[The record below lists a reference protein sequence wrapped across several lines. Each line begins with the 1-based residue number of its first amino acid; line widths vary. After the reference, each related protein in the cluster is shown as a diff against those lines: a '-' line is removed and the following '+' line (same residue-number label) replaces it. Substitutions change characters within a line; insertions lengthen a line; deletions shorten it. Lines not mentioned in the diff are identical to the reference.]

1 MSANDGDVTKVNAK
15 KTVKDKFCN
24 RLTTSKT
31 VIQVCKTS
39 EQCCK
44 IDVLGLHHVFALT
57 VAVLVLK
64 TGDVHDDGFA
74 CIVQADEQQLFVTT
88 QRFLDH
94 FKQEF

>member
-31 VIQVCKTS
+31 IVHVCKTS
-39 EQCCK
+39 EQCRK
-44 IDVLGLHHVFALT
+44 VDVLGLHHVSALT

-64 TGDVHDDGFA
+64 TGDVHDDSSA
-74 CIVQADEQQLFVTT
+74 CIVQADKQQLFVTA